1 MSINTLVIVL
11 AFGVLVAVAILLAR
25 EASRAR
31 RPGPGANP
39 SPLPPERKA
48 VEGAAEEL
56 EETRFGGRLPSLR
69 DGTPEAADAASASKA
84 LTLFERGAE
93 LDEPTASR
101 RLVLVH
107 AAGAT
112 HLGLRRSRNEDAI
125 ALDTGDSVFVVADG
139 MGGYA
144 GGDVASRLAVD
155 AITGALARGAA
166 GIAAAGRPRSASA
179 LVSAIE
185 EANRRIWQESNR
197 EPKWEGMGAT
207 VVTVR
212 FYEKKQRAVIGHVGD
227 SRCYRM
233 RGGVLT
239 ALTQDHTLAAAGVPG
254 AMGSHVRRAL
264 GVKPSVTVDVCV
276 DKPLAG
282 DVYLLCSDGLN
293 KMVSDESIA
302 GIIGAGRDDLSA
314 CVESLIAAANGRGGR
329 DNISVILVG
338 VAEGERA
345 AA

>member
-11 AFGVLVAVAILLAR
+11 AFGVLVAVAMLLAR

-125 ALDTGDSVFVVADG
+125 ALDTGDSVVVVADG

-185 EANRRIWQESNR
+185 EAN
-197 EPKWEGMGAT
+197 G
-207 VVTVR
+207 
-212 FYEKKQRAVIGHVGD
+212 
-227 SRCYRM
+227 
-233 RGGVLT
+233 
-239 ALTQDHTLAAAGVPG
+239 
-254 AMGSHVRRAL
+254 RRA
-264 GVKPSVTVDVCV
+264 
-276 DKPLAG
+276 
-282 DVYLLCSDGLN
+282 
-293 KMVSDESIA
+293 
-302 GIIGAGRDDLSA
+302 IGSRSGKAWGR
-314 CVESLIAAANGRGGR
+314 RW
-329 DNISVILVG
+329 
-338 VAEGERA
+338 
-345 AA
+345 